1 MQVPAS
7 LITTSWN
14 LMKLN
19 KDHSSTN
26 QNPAS
31 VMGPTTSHISANQ
44 NTSISQGSGQ
54 HVYMQHMKLQDKLL
68 KVRIDPAISADGLSV
83 ENDYSKEV
91 GIIEMDRY
99 RALNSCTSDEVRNTI
114 NAFYDKQ
121 RLRLID
127 ATEGKLDKLIT
138 KAENMRQA
146 VMKSNKMGGDILVQ
160 PIPQR
165 AEPLATL
172 PDGAQGASLLLKP
185 ADEKDKLNAVRKL
198 KFNTS
203 EENMEDDDYLNCS
216 VNSEDFEIDEIDVE
230 TVDKE
235 NRDCPNKNRAS
246 EQEVNIL
253 ETDILKKCIEESGI
267 HTLNHSFPALAQ
279 NNVSESNL
287 ESSHSSSISTT
298 SNSILP
304 DSTSSA
310 SHSPIS
316 MASTD
321 ESSNQNLSTNSS
333 FGNPVSFNQNIP
345 TISPITNKEPLNK
358 EPSKEMTYPAINFG
372 SLFSTPTTSSN
383 RLPQFTNPDALNM
396 ALSEIQ
402 KLCGGPRVNFT
413 PELRKESNH
422 PSFTPDTG
430 NSKTSPFNEIANT
443 LHYGDRKNSQVK
455 AEVTTGSAMCGYQK
469 PVQTLVTSV
478 STAQMS
484 TYNQNHHHEQQKQQQ
499 QQRVIEPQ
507 ALDIKNNNIQYNQIS
522 QNTKKEGVSITSTQ
536 ESSNADGFKFENTP
550 MFRTHRMLTLEAT
563 EVLNTWYNN
572 NVQYPYPND
581 TQVAQLSQLTGIT
594 ARQVKKWMANKRVR
608 CFNTLSITGNQHP
621 IKYKYQGK
629 GRKRKAEPI
638 EKENCDSTT
647 SDKRPNYTMLHETA
661 KQILNQWYEDHI
673 HNPYPTDLEKQ
684 QLANQCAINA
694 GQVKSWFANKRNRT
708 NNTKRQVP
716 NYFIHKYPQYSQ
728 MVEMVGQKREE
739 ERMLKRRKMNEFM
752 YVQPPFY
759 L

>member
-1 MQVPAS
+1 
-7 LITTSWN
+7 
-14 LMKLN
+14 
-19 KDHSSTN
+19 
-26 QNPAS
+26 
-31 VMGPTTSHISANQ
+31 
-44 NTSISQGSGQ
+44 
-54 HVYMQHMKLQDKLL
+54 
-68 KVRIDPAISADGLSV
+68 
-83 ENDYSKEV
+83 
-91 GIIEMDRY
+91 
-99 RALNSCTSDEVRNTI
+99 
-114 NAFYDKQ
+114 
-121 RLRLID
+121 
-127 ATEGKLDKLIT
+127 
-138 KAENMRQA
+138 
-146 VMKSNKMGGDILVQ
+146 
-160 PIPQR
+160 
-165 AEPLATL
+165 
-172 PDGAQGASLLLKP
+172 
-185 ADEKDKLNAVRKL
+185 
-198 KFNTS
+198 
-203 EENMEDDDYLNCS
+203 
-216 VNSEDFEIDEIDVE
+216 
-230 TVDKE
+230 
-235 NRDCPNKNRAS
+235 
-246 EQEVNIL
+246 
-253 ETDILKKCIEESGI
+253 
-267 HTLNHSFPALAQ
+267 
-279 NNVSESNL
+279 
-287 ESSHSSSISTT
+287 
-298 SNSILP
+298 
-304 DSTSSA
+304 
-310 SHSPIS
+310 
-316 MASTD
+316 
-321 ESSNQNLSTNSS
+321 
-333 FGNPVSFNQNIP
+333 
-345 TISPITNKEPLNK
+345 
-358 EPSKEMTYPAINFG
+358 
-372 SLFSTPTTSSN
+372 
-383 RLPQFTNPDALNM
+383 
-396 ALSEIQ
+396 
-402 KLCGGPRVNFT
+402 
-413 PELRKESNH
+413 
-422 PSFTPDTG
+422 
-430 NSKTSPFNEIANT
+430 
-443 LHYGDRKNSQVK
+443 
-455 AEVTTGSAMCGYQK
+455 MCGYQK
-469 PVQTLVTSV
+469 PVQPLATSV

-484 TYNQNHHHEQQKQQQ
+484 TYNQNHHHEPQKQQQ

-581 TQVAQLSQLTGIT
+581 VQVAQLSQLTGIT